1 MQNKIPKIIHYCWFG
16 KNPKSPL
23 ILKCIE
29 SWKRVM
35 SDYEIIEWNENNFD
49 INSHPYTKE
58 AYKNKKWAFV
68 SDYARLKILE
78 EFGGIYFDT
87 DMYILKD
94 ISPLLENHVCVV
106 CKEDDNYINAAMF
119 ASAPNSIYVKDLLKT
134 YDNMEER
141 ETIPKLM
148 TRVYLNNK
156 NKYQNVKV
164 LENIYFYPFTIETIK
179 KHNYKNAPSESYGVH
194 LWDYSWG
201 HPLNKFIKKIGL
213 HKFLKSITEKL
224 RIKKVLKKLLKM
236 E

>member
-1 MQNKIPKIIHYCWFG
+1 MENKIPKIIHYCWFG
-16 KNPKSPL
+16 GNPKSLL

-29 SWKRVM
+29 SWKKTM
-35 SDYEIIEWNENNFD
+35 PEYEIKEWNEENFD
-49 INSHPYTKE
+49 VNSHPYTRE

-78 EFGGIYFDT
+78 QFGGVYFDT
-87 DMYILKD
+87 DMYILKN
-94 ISPLLENHVCVV
+94 IFPLLENHACVV

-119 ASAPNSIYVKDLLKT
+119 ASVPNSIYVKDLLKT

-148 TRVYLNNK
+148 TQVYLNNK

-164 LENIYFYPFTIETIK
+164 LDKIYFYPFTIETIRK
-179 KHNYKNAPSESYGVH
+179 YNYKNAPQESYGVH

-201 HPLNKFIKKIGL
+201 HPINKFFIKIGL
-213 HKFLKSITEKL
+213 HKFLNIITEKL
-224 RIKKVLKKLLKM
+224 GIKKVIKKILEM